1 MNATKTLFLDFD
13 GVLHPN
19 LAKPEELLKQLPP
32 MSAVLEGCD
41 VRIVISSSWRFHN
54 TLDEILAQ
62 LPVGVRNQVIGT
74 TGPVVIGKFS
84 RWKEILAYVQRHR
97 LKDWRA
103 LDDSAFEFP
112 PDCQELILCNGSTG
126 LGNREL
132 ELLREWIHSRFPSPP

>member
-19 LAKPEELLKQLPP
+19 LGKPDELLKQLPP

-62 LPVGVRNQVIGT
+62 LPVGVRNQVIGM
-74 TGPVVIGKFS
+74 
-84 RWKEILAYVQRHR
+84 
-97 LKDWRA
+97 
-103 LDDSAFEFP
+103 SA
-112 PDCQELILCNGSTG
+112 
-126 LGNREL
+126 RV
-132 ELLREWIHSRFPSPP
+132 